1 MKYIITESQLK
12 KIIDGEIEERSRT
25 LANTRKKRI
34 FPKSAL
40 MYNPDRFK
48 EYDKEVKDI
57 KEVNQ
62 QDLCFSPESPK
73 GMRLVISLANEIKGL
88 GVSAQDVNGADQNT
102 PEVTEAKSK
111 VAEMLNP
118 VLPNA
123 TKDEL
128 KKMIQDLKAMRR
140 QKRQDKQPAPQA
152 QPTQV
157 NEQAGALAAWESVK
171 IFLLGLPTGVF
182 IAIGAWLILRLLR
195 CHIYEGLGRISVS
208 CGLDIQ
214 KSFLVKLAELVFL
227 DFKNLFET
235 DPVLWNCR

>member
-1 MKYIITESQLK
+1 MGCCKGNINEDES
-12 KIIDGEIEERSRT
+12 
-25 LANTRKKRI
+25 NC
-34 FPKSAL
+34 
-40 MYNPDRFK
+40 Y
-48 EYDKEVKDI
+48 
-57 KEVNQ
+57 
-62 QDLCFSPESPK
+62 SPESPQ
-73 GMRLVISLANEIKGL
+73 GMQLVSSLANEIKGL

-102 PEVTEAKSK
+102 PEVTEAKAK

-140 QKRQDKQPAPQA
+140 QKRQTKQEPTPQ
-152 QPTQV
+152 QEPM

-171 IFLLGLPTGVF
+171 VFLMGLPAGVF

-235 DPVLWNCR
+235 DPVLWNCK